1 MKKLHIYSQYQ
12 QHDDAVIIG
21 TREALEALQKAL
33 NQLISSGKSEKD
45 VKVEFECHDGESYDL
60 FIQMKPDLGDDNL
73 PYISWKNGMEK
84 VYEKRI

>member
-1 MKKLHIYSQYQ
+1 MKTLHIHAQYQ
-12 QHDDAVIIG
+12 QHEEVRIIG

-60 FIQMKPDLGDDNL
+60 FIQMKPDLGDDSL
-73 PYISWKNGMEK
+73 PYASGKKWDGES
-84 VYEKRI
+84 V